1 MCIGGDMHTMKTLT
15 AKQGF
20 TVQLIVAIVVALIMV
35 IAVAVPIANDVIE
48 NQSFTGTDAVIAGII
63 PTLLLVAAIVYVTR
77 MY

>member
-1 MCIGGDMHTMKTLT
+1 MKSFT

-35 IAVAVPIANDVIE
+35 IAVAVPITNDIID
-48 NQSFTGTDAVIAGII
+48 NQSFTGTDAVIAGVI

>member
-1 MCIGGDMHTMKTLT
+1 MKNYV

-35 IAVAVPIANDVIE
+35 IAVAVPITNDIID
-48 NQSFTGTDAVIAGII
+48 NQSFTGTDAVIAGVI

>member
-1 MCIGGDMHTMKTLT
+1 MKTLT